1 MHIIGQI
8 EKEDTLT
15 LFIEVDKY
23 YLYEVKF
30 IWHKSKQWA
39 IKSLEMVC
47 VLDHH
52 VPLVEEKLNID
63 DRNKVDSGIR

>member
-1 MHIIGQI
+1 MNIIGQI

-15 LFIEVDKY
+15 LFVEVDEY
-23 YLYEVKF
+23 YLYEIKF
-30 IWHKSKQWA
+30 IWHKSKQWV

-52 VPLVEEKLNID
+52 VPLVEKRLGVD
-63 DRNKVDSGIR
+63 DKDEIK

>member
-30 IWHKSKQWA
+30 IWHKSKQWT

-63 DRNKVDSGIR
+63 DKNKVNSEVK

>member
-30 IWHKSKQWA
+30 IWHKSKQWT

-52 VPLVEEKLNID
+52 VPLVEKRLNIND
-63 DRNKVDSGIR
+63 KNKVEGEIR